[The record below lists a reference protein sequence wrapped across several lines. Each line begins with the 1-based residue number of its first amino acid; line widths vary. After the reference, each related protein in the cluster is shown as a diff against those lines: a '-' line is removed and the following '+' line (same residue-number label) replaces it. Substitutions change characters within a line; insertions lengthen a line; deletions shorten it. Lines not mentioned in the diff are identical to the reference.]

1 MIVSCPSCGSRYNIP
16 ANRIGDS
23 PKRFRCRKCS
33 EVFVIESPKS
43 ETPETP
49 PLPVHGDDSEHRAM
63 RFARVLASDMLIYNR
78 ELVERAR
85 LEGTLQREMGQE
97 ILRSWELWKNRF
109 PKESADEPELFRDA
123 LNHFLGD
130 GEDLFGNWSPQL

>member
-1 MIVSCPSCGSRYNIP
+1 MIVSCPSCASRYNIP
-16 ANRIGDS
+16 ENRIGDS

-33 EVFVIESPKS
+33 EVFIIESPKS
-43 ETPETP
+43 QVPETADP
-49 PLPVHGDDSEHRAM
+49 PTFADDSEHRAM

-109 PKESADEPELFRDA
+109 PKESENEPELFRDA

-130 GEDLFGNWSPQL
+130 GEDFFSDWSPLV

>member
-1 MIVSCPSCGSRYNIP
+1 MIVSCPGCGSRYNIP
-16 ANRIGDS
+16 ENRIGDS
-23 PKRFRCRKCS
+23 AKRFRCRKCS
-33 EVFVIESPKS
+33 ELFVIEAPKGEVPEPVSPPARGEDES
-43 ETPETP
+43 Q
-49 PLPVHGDDSEHRAM
+49 RAM

-85 LEGTLQREMGQE
+85 LEGTLQREMEQE

-109 PKESADEPELFRDA
+109 PRESASEPELFRDA

-130 GEDLFGNWSPQL
+130 GEDLFSDWSPLL